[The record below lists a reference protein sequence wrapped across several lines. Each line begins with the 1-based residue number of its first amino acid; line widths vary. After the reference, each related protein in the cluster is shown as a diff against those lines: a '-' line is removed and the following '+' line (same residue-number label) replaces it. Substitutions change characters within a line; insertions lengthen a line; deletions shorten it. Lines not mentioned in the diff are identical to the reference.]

1 MPDTISTINTP
12 NTPANQPMDTRS
24 VAEFT
29 EQAYLNYAMYVIMDR
44 ALPHIADGLKPVQRR
59 IVYAMSELGLK
70 ASAKPKKSARTVGDV
85 LGKYH
90 PHGDSACY
98 EAMVL
103 MAQPFS
109 YRYPLITGQG
119 NWGSPDDPKS
129 FAAMRY
135 TEAKMSAYANTLLT
149 ELGQGTVDWQD
160 NFDGSMQ
167 EPVTLPARLPNI
179 LLNGTTGIAVG
190 MATDIPPHNLTEVV
204 RAAIRLLKNPDLSVK
219 QLTQSI
225 PAPDLPTPA
234 EIITDKKDL
243 QAMYETGRGSYKMRA
258 TYHVDKKEKNLVIID
273 ALPYQVSGSKIQEQ
287 IAKLMTDKKLPWVT
301 DIHDE
306 SDHENACRIV
316 LELRSTR
323 VDVERVMSH
332 LFAST
337 ELESSYRVNL
347 NVIGLNGKPQ
357 VKNLKEIL
365 SEWLLCRR
373 TVVTRRLQYR
383 LDKIDKRLH
392 ILAGLLIAYLHID
405 EVIRI
410 IREEDDP
417 KAVLMTNYGLS
428 DIQANAILDI
438 RLRQLAK
445 LEEIE
450 LKQEQ
455 SELESER
462 ATIQELLDNPD
473 SLTQLMIDELT
484 ADMKAHGDERRSP
497 VVQRDEAQALK
508 ESDLVPSEPI
518 TAILSKAGWIR
529 AAKGHDV
536 DAAGMSYRSGDSYQ
550 AHVNGKSNEK
560 VYIMDSTGRSYSI
573 DAHTLA
579 SARGQGDPLTSVL
592 KPPSGA
598 RFEQLLAGDN
608 EQRII
613 LASSQG
619 YGFINQLGNL
629 DTNQKSGK
637 NIINFADD
645 AHLLPINSIDVL
657 ANKTDNDGKLDAPDA
672 HTNVSAQ
679 DQIAVV
685 TSAGYLLIFALDE
698 LPEQARG
705 KGNKL
710 INLKEDEEVVAVIPL
725 HHDDSLT
732 ITAGKRHVTLKPM
745 DLANYTGK
753 RGNRGGQ
760 LPRGFQNV
768 SGVEVV

>member
-1 MPDTISTINTP
+1 MSDVIISDTPDL
-12 NTPANQPMDTRS
+12 PASEPMDTRS

-44 ALPHIADGLKPVQRR
+44 ALPHISDGLKPVQRR

-70 ASAKPKKSARTVGDV
+70 STAKPKKSARTVGDV

-135 TEAKMSAYANTLLT
+135 TEAKMSAYANTLLA

-160 NFDGSMQ
+160 NFDGSLQ

-190 MATDIPPHNLTEVV
+190 MATDIPPHNLNEVV
-204 RAAIRLLKNPDLSVK
+204 RAAIRLLKNPELSVK

-225 PAPDLPTPA
+225 PAPDLPTQA
-234 EIITDKKDL
+234 EIITSKKDL
-243 QAMYETGRGSYKMRA
+243 QNIYETGRGSYKMRA
-258 TYHVDKKEKNLVIID
+258 VYHIDKKEKNLVIID
-273 ALPYQVSGSKIQEQ
+273 ALPHQVSGNKVQEQ
-287 IAKLMTDKKLPWVT
+287 IAKLMTDKKLPWIV

-316 LELRSTR
+316 LELKSTR
-323 VDVERVMSH
+323 VDVDRVMSH

-337 ELESSYRVNL
+337 DLESNYRVNM
-347 NVIGLNGKPQ
+347 NMIGLDGKPK

-365 SEWLLCRR
+365 EEWLVSRR
-373 TVVTRRLQYR
+373 AVVTRRIEYR

-392 ILAGLLIAYLHID
+392 ILAGLLIAYLNID

-410 IREEDDP
+410 IREEDDA
-417 KAVLMTNYGLS
+417 KAVLMADYDLS
-428 DIQANAILDI
+428 EIQANAILDI

-450 LKQEQ
+450 LRREQ
-455 SELESER
+455 DELAAER
-462 ATIQELLDNPD
+462 AKLQELLDNPN
-473 SLTQLMIDELT
+473 SLTNLMIEELT
-484 ADMKAHGDERRSP
+484 ADMKEHGNERMSA
-497 VVQRDEAQALK
+497 VVERDEATALK
-508 ESDLVPSEPI
+508 EADLIPSEPI
-518 TAILSKAGWIR
+518 TAILSQAGWIR

-550 AHVNGKSNEK
+550 AHVHGKSNEK
-560 VYIMDSTGRSYSI
+560 IYIMDSTGRSYSI

-592 KPPSGA
+592 KPAAGA
-598 RFEQLLAGDN
+598 KFEQLLAGDN
-608 EQRII
+608 EQKVI

-619 YGFINQLGNL
+619 YGFINTLGNL
-629 DTNQKSGK
+629 ETNQKAGK
-637 NIINFADD
+637 NVINIADD
-645 AHLLPINSIDVL
+645 ARLLTVKTINAGSSGSSEI
-657 ANKTDNDGKLDAPDA
+657 AASQA
-672 HTNVSAQ
+672 H

-685 TSAGYLLIFALDE
+685 TSAGYLLIFPIDE

-710 INLKEDEEVVAVIPL
+710 INLKPDEEVLAVTSL

-732 ITAGKRHVTLKPM
+732 VTAGKRHVTLKPM

-753 RGNRGGQ
+753 RGNRGAQ

-768 SGVEVV
+768 TGVEVAE

>member
-1 MPDTISTINTP
+1 MSDISNIPPSATVIPTE
-12 NTPANQPMDTRS
+12 AMDTRS

-59 IVYAMSELGLK
+59 IIYAMSELGLK
-70 ASAKPKKSARTVGDV
+70 STTKPKKSARTVGDV

-90 PHGDSACY
+90 PHGDTACY

-135 TEAKMSAYANTLLT
+135 TEAKMSAYANTLLA
-149 ELGQGTVDWQD
+149 ELAQGTVDWQD

-190 MATDIPPHNLTEVV
+190 MATDIPPHNLNEVV
-204 RAAIRLLKNPDLSVK
+204 RAAIRLLKNPELSVK

-234 EIITDKKDL
+234 EIITSKKDL
-243 QAMYETGRGSYKMRA
+243 QAMYESGRGSYKMRA
-258 TYHVDKKEKNLVIID
+258 VYHVDKQEKNLVIID
-273 ALPYQVSGSKIQEQ
+273 ALPYQVSGNKIQEQ
-287 IAKLMTDKKLPWVT
+287 IAKLMIEKKLPWVV

-323 VDVERVMSH
+323 VDVDRVMSH

-337 ELESSYRVNL
+337 DLETSYRVNM
-347 NVIGLNGKPQ
+347 NMIGLNGKPQ

-365 SEWLLCRR
+365 EEWLVSRR
-373 TVVTRRLQYR
+373 QVVTRRLLFR

-417 KAVLMTNYGLS
+417 KTELMNRYDLS
-428 DIQANAILDI
+428 EVQANAILDI
-438 RLRQLAK
+438 RLRQLAR
-445 LEEIE
+445 LQEIE
-450 LKQEQ
+450 LRTEKD
-455 SELESER
+455 ELEAER
-462 ATIQELLDNPD
+462 AIIQELLDNPE
-473 SLTQLMIDELT
+473 SLTNLMIEELE
-484 ADMKAHGDERRSP
+484 ADMKEHGNNRVSP
-497 VVQRDEAQALK
+497 VVERNEATALK

-550 AHVNGKSNEK
+550 AYVRSKSNEK
-560 VYIMDSTGRSYSI
+560 IYIMDSTGRSYSI

-592 KPPSGA
+592 KPASGA
-598 RFEQLLAGDN
+598 SFEQLLAGED

-619 YGFINQLGNL
+619 YGFINTLGNL
-629 DTNQKSGK
+629 ETNQKAGK
-637 NIINFADD
+637 NVINFDQD
-645 AHLLPINSIDVL
+645 AKLLKVAYIDAKPISDEDSGSE
-657 ANKTDNDGKLDAPDA
+657 AQ
-672 HTNVSAQ
+672 AQ

-685 TSAGYLLIFALDE
+685 TSAGYLLIFDIDE
-698 LPEQARG
+698 LPEQQRG

-710 INLKEDEEVVAVIPL
+710 INLKDGEEVIAVTPI
-725 HHDDSLT
+725 HHSDSLT
-732 ITAGKRHVTLKPM
+732 VTAGKRHVTLKPM

-768 SGVEVV
+768 SDIEVAE